1 MSAQEMSLKVMQLRQ
16 ALHKRFRQTGPGG
29 FQQALH
35 KCLTGCLPNAAWLV
49 AVLLVLAAPGLA
61 LQPAFAQ
68 SIGER
73 GIRVGPSGLA
83 LPRFVSLKSN
93 QVNVRV
99 GPGREY
105 DIAWIFVKGGL
116 PVEVFQE
123 SDNWRRIR
131 DASGNSGWVFHSL
144 LSGRRT
150 ALVTPWASAAE
161 PLPLYRE
168 RSPGAKLNARLE
180 SGVLLNIDECDGDWC
195 RAELRDSSNQSFRG
209 YVQQNKLWGVY
220 PDEEFED

>member
-1 MSAQEMSLKVMQLRQ
+1 MVRHLGRGWGGELEGDVHL
-16 ALHKRFRQTGPGG
+16 PGVLVPLG
-29 FQQALH
+29 HEQH
-35 KCLTGCLPNAAWLV
+35 RRRPSDAAV
-49 AVLLVLAAPGLA
+49 
-61 LQPAFAQ
+61 
-68 SIGER
+68 
-73 GIRVGPSGLA
+73 
-83 LPRFVSLKSN
+83 
-93 QVNVRV
+93 
-99 GPGREY
+99 
-105 DIAWIFVKGGL
+105 FVKGGL

-131 DASGNSGWVFHSL
+131 DAAGNSGWVFNSL

-180 SGVLLNIDECDGDWC
+180 TGVLLSIDECDGEWC
-195 RAELRDSSNQSFRG
+195 RADLRDSSNKSFRG

-220 PDEEFED
+220 PNEEFDD

>member
-1 MSAQEMSLKVMQLRQ
+1 MGAQKMSLKVMQLRQ
-16 ALHKRFRQTGPGG
+16 ALDRQYGQTILGG
-29 FQQALH
+29 FQQALYR
-35 KCLTGCLPNAAWLV
+35 CLPNAACLV
-49 AVLLVLAAPGLA
+49 AVLLALAVPGLVP
-61 LQPAFAQ
+61 QPAFAQ
-68 SIGER
+68 SNDER

-93 QVNVRV
+93 RVNVRV

-131 DASGNSGWVFHSL
+131 DAAGNSGWVFNSL

-180 SGVLLNIDECDGDWC
+180 TGVLLSIDECDGEWC
-195 RAELRDSSNQSFRG
+195 RADLRDSSNKSFRG

-220 PDEEFED
+220 PNEEFDD